1 MNVQWT
7 PYSIPLI
14 VAGCICAAI
23 TMAASRR
30 GANPAAYAFS
40 VLMAFVTANIAVS
53 FFLLGSKDLET
64 FLFWIR
70 TSFLGGGIGVAWLAF
85 VLLYTGCEKKRVI
98 PLALVLAVEPITVFV
113 LAWLNDAHHLLWTSA
128 IVKVPADSG
137 VMISVDSSFGPLF
150 WIWTAYQ
157 YTLLFIGFVLLVS
170 HISRSAPVYRGQCLA
185 VAVALVVPWIANAL
199 FVAKATPLRHVDLT
213 PLAFAVSGIC
223 LFHAFYRSR
232 FLETIPITHAD
243 ILDANPNGIIVLD
256 GHGRIA
262 DVNRTAV
269 SILGCGEDLLLARNG
284 VEVLPALALAVD
296 GRDTELT
303 LRQGDVD
310 HYYSMHTA
318 LVGNGSGR
326 LVFLADIT
334 EQKQLSDRLMQAGKM
349 DALGL
354 MAGGIAHDFNNLL
367 TGITGNLSIMREQ
380 MESSPELDD
389 LLGQTE
395 QAARRAADL
404 TRNLLTFSRNA
415 SSTYSVT
422 DLNDLVRTT
431 LQLIAGS
438 IPRSITVKQDLNPD
452 LWNVLIDPVQMSQLI
467 MNLIINGL
475 DAMHDYGVLSLRTD
489 NVIVDHTFTA
499 GHSDARTGEYVM
511 LAVGDTG
518 DGIPS
523 DIRPHIF
530 EPFFTT
536 KPVGRGTGLGLSV
549 AYGAARQG
557 GGWIIVDTAA
567 GSGSIFSTY
576 LPRCLGEL
584 SSSSEQKQTIHTTKA
599 CHETILVVDDEQMI
613 LQLTKRMLEHRGY
626 TVLTARDGPAALAVV
641 ADNPAAIDLV
651 ILDMTMPD
659 MTGDQVLWR
668 LRSLNFTSPILVSSG
683 YALAGGMQQ
692 LLDTPG
698 GANGFL
704 PKPYDMGTL
713 LDTVRSILDEPP
725 FNEIRSTTDVLGE
738 RDGPGSAPTV

>member
-23 TMAASRR
+23 TLAAPRR
-30 GANPAAYAFS
+30 SANSAAYAFS

-64 FLFWIR
+64 FLFWVR
-70 TSFLGGGIGVAWLAF
+70 VSFLGGGIGVAWLAF
-85 VLLYTGCEKKRVI
+85 VLLYIGCEKRRVI
-98 PLALVLAVEPITVFV
+98 PLTLVLAIEPIAVFV
-113 LAWLNDAHHLLWTSA
+113 LAWFNDVHHLLWTSA
-128 IVKVPADSG
+128 IVRVPAGPG
-137 VMISVDSSFGPLF
+137 VMLSIDSSFGPLF
-150 WIWTAYQ
+150 WVWIAYL
-157 YTLLFIGFVLLVS
+157 YTLLLVGFVLLVS
-170 HISRSAPVYRGQCLA
+170 HIARSAPIYHGQCLA
-185 VAVALVVPWIANAL
+185 VVIALAVPWTANAL
-199 FVAKATPLRHVDLT
+199 FVIKATPIRHVDLT
-213 PLAFAVSGIC
+213 PFAFAVSGIC

-232 FLETIPITHAD
+232 FLETIPITRSE
-243 ILDANPNGIIVLD
+243 ILDSNPNGIIVLD

-262 DVNRTAV
+262 DLNRTAV
-269 SILGCGEDLLLARNG
+269 SILGRGEDLLLARNG
-284 VEVLPALALAVD
+284 VEVLPALASAVE

-303 LRQGDVD
+303 LRRGDVD
-310 HYYSMHTA
+310 RYYSMHTA

-334 EQKQLSDRLMQAGKM
+334 EQKQLSDRLMQARKM

-380 MESSPELDD
+380 MGSSPELDE

-415 SSTYSVT
+415 NSTCSVT

-431 LQLIAGS
+431 LQLMTGS
-438 IPRSITVKQDLNPD
+438 IPRGITVNQDLHPD

-475 DAMHDYGVLSLRTD
+475 DAMHDHGILSLRTD
-489 NVIVDHTFTA
+489 NVVIDHAFVA
-499 GHSDARTGEYVM
+499 GHPDARVGEYVM

-557 GGWIIVDTAA
+557 SGWIIVDTAA
-567 GSGSIFSTY
+567 GSGSTFSTY
-576 LPRCLGEL
+576 LPRCLEKLTSPG
-584 SSSSEQKQTIHTTKA
+584 EQKQIAHTTKM
-599 CHETILVVDDEQMI
+599 CRETILVVDDEQMI
-613 LQLTKRMLEHRGY
+613 LRLTKRMLEHMGY
-626 TVLTARDGPAALAVV
+626 TVLTAPDGPSALAIA

-692 LLDTPG
+692 LLETPG

-713 LDTVRSILDEPP
+713 LDTVRSILDEPS
-725 FNEIRSTTDVLGE
+725 FNEIRDAAGVLE
-738 RDGPGSAPTV
+738 KCDGPGNIPTA